1 MKPQNKVKIKW
12 SPEFAYAIGLIT
24 TDGNLSPDRRH
35 LNFTSKDRELVE
47 LFKHCLGIAN
57 SIGKKSRG
65 YEKEKKYFVIQ
76 FGDVNFY
83 KFLIKIGLSPNKS
96 KTLEKIKIP
105 KKFLFDFLR
114 GHLDGDG
121 TFHSYWD
128 PRWKSSYM
136 FYTIFISASRNHVN
150 WLREAIFNLVKI
162 KGHITKNINNS
173 IFQLKYA
180 KAESLKLLPKLYYH
194 RDVVC
199 LSRKRRKIEKA
210 LAVINIT
217 L

>member
-35 LNFTSKDRELVE
+35 LKFKSKDRELVE